1 MDVMNIVGQITII
14 FSILLFCV
22 LIGLAC
28 KLNNLKR
35 KTFTLI
41 SLTFGGISL
50 IALCLSSTTQSIMDI
65 INSNTSSIYLFMGI
79 LLVFVGFKL
88 ISEWKKNGRIKRI
101 SKILSIVTSCLCCL
115 IFLLEYELFLAP
127 TFIKN
132 NIIINVVIIFIVWLV
147 VIISYFY
154 YSKIKVK
161 NSRIITLSDYLIGL
175 GLYYVIVGLI
185 SPYLLTIGNKKFN
198 PIIINSPKA
207 ILTTFIIVII
217 LMVIGSLF
225 NFRKDN
231 LLK

>member
-1 MDVMNIVGQITII
+1 M
-14 FSILLFCV
+14 
-22 LIGLAC
+22 
-28 KLNNLKR
+28 
-35 KTFTLI
+35 
-41 SLTFGGISL
+41 
-50 IALCLSSTTQSIMDI
+50 
-65 INSNTSSIYLFMGI
+65 
-79 LLVFVGFKL
+79 
-88 ISEWKKNGRIKRI
+88 
-101 SKILSIVTSCLCCL
+101 
-115 IFLLEYELFLAP
+115 
-127 TFIKN
+127 
-132 NIIINVVIIFIVWLV
+132 V

>member
-65 INSNTSSIYLFMGI
+65 INSNTSSIHLFMGV
-79 LLVFVGFKL
+79 LLVFAGFKL
-88 ISEWKKNGRIKRI
+88 ISEWKKNGRIKRV
-101 SKILSIVTSCLCCL
+101 SKLLSIVTSCLCCL

-161 NSRIITLSDYLIGL
+161 IH
-175 GLYYVIVGLI
+175 V
-185 SPYLLTIGNKKFN
+185 LL
-198 PIIINSPKA
+198 
-207 ILTTFIIVII
+207 L
-217 LMVIGSLF
+217 
-225 NFRKDN
+225 
-231 LLK
+231 